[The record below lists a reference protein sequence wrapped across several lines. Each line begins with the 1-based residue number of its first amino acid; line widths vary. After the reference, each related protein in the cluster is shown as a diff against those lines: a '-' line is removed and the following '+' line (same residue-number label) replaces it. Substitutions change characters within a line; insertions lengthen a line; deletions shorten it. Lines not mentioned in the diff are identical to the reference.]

1 MPQIARVIGTLWATR
16 KYKDLEGCSLRILQP
31 VNSKGEAVGKPFIAA
46 DTVGAGL
53 GELVLYVTAYEA
65 VIPYPRDMVPLD
77 ASIIAIV
84 EKIYHK
90 DGETE

>member
-16 KYKDLEGCSLRILQP
+16 KYEDLEGCSFRILQP
-31 VNSKGEAVGKPFIAA
+31 VNSQGRPVGKPLIGA
-46 DTVGAGL
+46 DTLGAGL

-65 VIPYPRDMVPLD
+65 VIPYPRNMVPLD
-77 ASIIAIV
+77 ASIVAIV

-90 DGETE
+90 DGDTE